1 MRNGIRQL
9 MSERMIKMCNTCKEL
24 NEEKERIKVSE
35 IYIERAGYYSY
46 NMPVIHCPVC
56 GNMLDKYAKM
66 TKEELEYTLNYECI
80 ASPM

>member
-1 MRNGIRQL
+1 
-9 MSERMIKMCNTCKEL
+9 MCNTCKEL
-24 NEEKERIKVSE
+24 NEEKERFKVSE

-80 ASPM
+80 ASPMWIKTVIYIKRKEK